1 MSPVRLNSPP
11 AALPPA
17 PGATDRKQAILHAA
31 QDLYARYGYRGVAL
45 RDIAR
50 EAGVSLT
57 LLNHHFGAKHQLFQ
71 AVVAAWAGVVEH
83 CIGELRALATAASP
97 PDSVAPVVDALLT
110 AIRCLIAHPQGE
122 RLMWLHLRSRHDDD
136 ALIADSLRALFLPLA
151 QAFVAALARCAP
163 QADPDRLAWAY
174 LFARGALLER
184 AVGNPQW
191 RAALGVSLVADPG
204 DAAGEAAADEA
215 LRRFLVSG
223 VAGALA
229 LPTSGLPD
237 RPDRPGAAA
246 AAAP

>member
-1 MSPVRLNSPP
+1 MSPVRLTSPP
-11 AALPPA
+11 AALRPA
-17 PGATDRKQAILHAA
+17 PVGIERKQAILQAA
-31 QDLYARYGYRGVAL
+31 QELFARYGFRGVAL

-83 CIGELRALATAASP
+83 CIGDLRALATAGRPS
-97 PDSVAPVVDALLT
+97 DSVVPVVDALLE

-122 RLMWLHLRSRHDDD
+122 RLLWLHLRSRHDDD

-163 QADPDRLAWAY
+163 QADADRLAWAY

-184 AVGNPQW
+184 VTGNQPW
-191 RAALGVSLVADPG
+191 RTALGVAVGPEPVDE
-204 DAAGEAAADEA
+204 DEARADEA
-215 LRRFLVSG
+215 LRQFLVAG
-223 VAGALA
+223 VAAGLA
-229 LPTSGLPD
+229 TPA
-237 RPDRPGAAA
+237 PGAAERADA
-246 AAAP
+246 ALR